1 MAFFLAL
8 LPLIPQLIQAGV
20 VTFDVYD
27 KIRTMIAEDR
37 SLTDAERAE
46 LERQIAERQAVLN
59 DPSRDV

>member
-8 LPLIPQLIQAGV
+8 IPLIPQLIQAGV

-37 SLTDAERAE
+37 SLSDEERAE
-46 LERQIAERQAVLN
+46 LEQKIAERQAVLN
-59 DPSRDV
+59 DTSRDV